1 MILQGRRGSPG
12 YWIEFNKV
20 TWTGI
25 FNEQLL
31 PGESIPFSVSPFFFF
46 FFLYYY
52 YFSIQQRFPANSL
65 TTQYAVPLQIEFYEF
80 SILRFLDQRYNSL
93 CLRETHLANF
103 DDFEWMNLWNVIFF
117 SPEISYLEYY
127 CCCSVCLLL
136 HVCNK
141 RYYKYRWFFSRCNSI
156 FRRKY

>member
-46 FFLYYY
+46 STIIIFPFNNVSRPTLWQRNMPFRCKSSFMNFQFCDSSISDIIRFACAFGKFRWFRMNESLERNFF
-52 YFSIQQRFPANSL
+52 F
-65 TTQYAVPLQIEFYEF
+65 TW
-80 SILRFLDQRYNSL
+80 
-93 CLRETHLANF
+93 NF
-103 DDFEWMNLWNVIFF
+103 IFG
-117 SPEISYLEYY
+117 I
-127 CCCSVCLLL
+127 LLL
-136 HVCNK
+136 LFCLFIIARV
-141 RYYKYRWFFSRCNSI
+141 
-156 FRRKY
+156 